1 MEMKMKKTLLA
12 VALMGIFG
20 VAQAQTVRIDGS
32 STVYPITEGVAED
45 FQKETKIRVTVGV
58 SGTGGGF
65 KKFCRGEIDVAN
77 ASRPITQNE
86 IADCAKQGI
95 KFYEMPV
102 AFDAM
107 TVVIHPKNT
116 FVKQLTIQQLRKMW
130 EPAAQGKIT
139 RWNQIDPTWP
149 NQRLSLFGPG
159 ADSGTFEYFTEA
171 VNGKSKASRGDFTA
185 SEDDNILVKGVSTHP
200 FGLGY
205 FGYAY
210 YEENK
215 SKVKAVPI
223 VNKDGVAV
231 YPNEK
236 SVMDGTYNPLA
247 RPIFIYV
254 KEDSL
259 KQPHVRRFVEF
270 YMKNVSRI
278 TKEIKF
284 VPLPDK
290 VYIANLKHIE
300 NNRVGTVFGGHNK
313 VGMTIE
319 ELVNAEVK

>member
-1 MEMKMKKTLLA
+1 MKKTLMA
-12 VALMGIFG
+12 IALMASFG
-20 VAQAQTVRIDGS
+20 VYAQVKVDGS
-32 STVYPITEGVAED
+32 STVYPITEGIAED
-45 FQKETKIRVTVGV
+45 FQKATKVRVTVGV

-86 IADCAKQGI
+86 IADCTKQGI
-95 KFYEMPV
+95 KFYEFPI

-107 TVVIHPKNT
+107 TVVIHPKNN
-116 FVKQLTIQQLRKMW
+116 FIQQLTIEQLKKLW

-139 RWNQIDPTWP
+139 RWNQIDPKWP
-149 NQRLSLFGPG
+149 DQRITLFGPG

-171 VNGKSKASRGDFTA
+171 VTGKSKASRGDFTA

-200 FGLGY
+200 FGLAY

-223 VNKDGVAV
+223 VNKNGVAV
-231 YPNEK
+231 YPSEK

-254 KEDSL
+254 KADSL
-259 KQPHVRRFVEF
+259 NNKTIRDFVEF
-270 YMKNVSRI
+270 YMKNASKI
-278 TKEIKF
+278 TREIKF

-290 VYIANLKHIE
+290 VYQANLD
-300 NNRVGTVFGGHNK
+300 NMNRGRVGTVFGGHNK

>member
-1 MEMKMKKTLLA
+1 MKKTLLA
-12 VALMGIFG
+12 VALMGIFS

-77 ASRPITQNE
+77 ASRPITQNDS
-86 IADCAKQGI
+86 ADCANQGI
-95 KFYEMPV
+95 RFYEMPV

-139 RWNQIDPTWP
+139 HWNQIDPTWP

-215 SKVKAVPI
+215 TTVKAVPI

-247 RPIFIYV
+247 RPIFIYI

-300 NNRVGTVFGGHNK
+300 KNRVGSVFGGHNK

-319 ELVNAEVK
+319 ELVNAEAK

>member
-1 MEMKMKKTLLA
+1 MKNTLIALA
-12 VALMGIFG
+12 LIMSFG
-20 VAQAQTVRIDGS
+20 AHAQTVRIDGS

-45 FQKETKIRVTVGV
+45 FQKATKIRVTVGV

-65 KKFCRGEIDVAN
+65 KKFCRGEIDIAN
-77 ASRPITQNE
+77 ASRPITLKE
-86 IADCAKQGI
+86 IEDCTKQGV

-107 TVVIHPKNT
+107 TVVIHPKNN
-116 FVKQLTIQQLRKMW
+116 FISQLTIEQLRKMW
-130 EPAAQGKIT
+130 EPSAQGKIT
-139 RWNQIDPTWP
+139 RWNQIDPKWP
-149 NQRLSLFGPG
+149 DQRISLFGPG

-215 SKVKAVPI
+215 TKVKAVPI

-231 YPNEK
+231 YPSEK

-254 KEDSL
+254 KESSL
-259 KQPHVRRFVEF
+259 KEPHVRRFVEF
-270 YMKNVSRI
+270 YMKNASRI

-284 VPLPDK
+284 VPLPEK
-290 VYIANLKHIE
+290 VYVANLKHIE
-300 NNRVGTVFGGHNK
+300 NNRVGSVFGGHNK

>member
-300 NNRVGTVFGGHNK
+300 NNRVGSVFGGHNK

>member
-1 MEMKMKKTLLA
+1 
-12 VALMGIFG
+12 
-20 VAQAQTVRIDGS
+20 
-32 STVYPITEGVAED
+32 
-45 FQKETKIRVTVGV
+45 
-58 SGTGGGF
+58 
-65 KKFCRGEIDVAN
+65 
-77 ASRPITQNE
+77 
-86 IADCAKQGI
+86 
-95 KFYEMPV
+95 
-102 AFDAM
+102 
-107 TVVIHPKNT
+107 
-116 FVKQLTIQQLRKMW
+116 MW

-139 RWNQIDPTWP
+139 HWNQIDPAWP

-205 FGYAY
+205 FGFAY

-215 SKVKAVPI
+215 TTVKAVPI
-223 VNKDGVAV
+223 VNKDGIAV

-247 RPIFIYV
+247 RPIFIYI

-300 NNRVGTVFGGHNK
+300 NNRVGSVFGGHNK

>member
-1 MEMKMKKTLLA
+1 MKKILLA
-12 VALMGIFG
+12 VTLMGIFG

-139 RWNQIDPTWP
+139 HWNQIDPAWP

-205 FGYAY
+205 FGFAY

-215 SKVKAVPI
+215 ATVKAVPI

-247 RPIFIYV
+247 RPIFIYI

-270 YMKNVSRI
+270 YMKNVSKI

-284 VPLPDK
+284 VPLPDQ

-300 NNRVGTVFGGHNK
+300 NNRIGSVFGGHNK